1 MLTIVVPERKLW
13 DEQNEQFLYVKET
26 ALMLEHSLI
35 SISKW
40 EETWCVPFLSNEKHT
55 PEQMLDY
62 IRCMTLNKAV
72 DPNVYLCLTSENYQA
87 IAKYIDAQRTASHV
101 TRRNNKRKTSG
112 EQVTSEL
119 IYYWLASLQ
128 IPFDPVQKWHL
139 SRLLQLIDIADVKN
153 NPDSKKKR
161 PMKDVMRENKALNEA
176 RMAQH
181 RTKG

>member
-40 EETWCVPFLSNEKHT
+40 EETWCIPFLGKEKHT
-55 PEQMLDY
+55 PEQMTDY
-62 IRCMTLNKAV
+62 VRCMTLNKSV
-72 DPNVYLCLTSENYQA
+72 DANVYLCLTAENYKA
-87 IAKYIDAQRTASHV
+87 ITDYINAQRTASHV
-101 TRRNNKRKTSG
+101 EHKNPKRKTSG
-112 EQVTSEL
+112 EQITSEL

-139 SRLLQLIDIADVKN
+139 SRLLQLIDIADAKN
-153 NPDSKKKR
+153 NPDNKKKM
-161 PMKDVMRENKALNEA
+161 PMKDVMKKNVALNEA
-176 RMAQH
+176 RLAKH
-181 RTKG
+181 HTKG